1 MKALILNQ
9 YGDPD
14 VLTIADQPV
23 PAYAD
28 DEVLVRVH
36 AASVNPFDAKLRRG
50 YLHWFYPL
58 PFPFILGADFSGV
71 VEAVGPG
78 VTRFKVGDD
87 VWGLTQP
94 QRNGAYAEYVAL
106 KAEGIRLKPPSLSHV
121 EAAAMPMAAMTAW
134 YMLMDMITLTPAHRI
149 LVHAGAGGVGGYSLQ
164 IAKHTGARV
173 FTTCSG
179 PNIGYVTRLGADEVC
194 DYTTQ
199 DFTQMFKDMDFAVDQ
214 LGGEVSLRTYLS
226 MKRGGEILL
235 VERGH
240 KVEMEH
246 RAANTE
252 KYGVRLSEVAFEN
265 VPDSLDK
272 LSAGVAAGWLK
283 STLEEVI
290 GLDGVADAHAR
301 IQAKHVRG
309 KIVIDLS
316 GSR

>member
-1 MKALILNQ
+1 MKALVLNQ

-14 VLTIADQPV
+14 VLTLADQPV
-23 PAYAD
+23 PAIAD

-71 VEAVGPG
+71 VVETGSA
-78 VTRFKVGDD
+78 VTRFAVGDA

-94 QRNGAYAEYVAL
+94 QRNGAYAEYVAV
-106 KAEGIRLKPPSLSHV
+106 KAEGIRAKPAQLSHV

-134 YMLMDMITLTPAHRI
+134 FMLKDMITLTPEHDI
-149 LVHAGAGGVGGYSLQ
+149 LVHAGAGGVGGYALQ
-164 IAKHTGARV
+164 IARHSGARV
-173 FTTCSG
+173 STTCSG
-179 PNIGYVTRLGADEVC
+179 ANADYVRALGADAVC
-194 DYTTQ
+194 DYTTT
-199 DFTQMFKDMDFAVDQ
+199 DFTTVFHGMDFAVDQ
-214 LGGEVSLRTYLS
+214 LGGEVSLRTYQS
-226 MKRGGEILL
+226 MKRGGTILL

-240 KVEMEH
+240 TLEMEH
-246 RAANTE
+246 RAANME
-252 KYGVRLSEVAFEN
+252 RYGVDLREVAFEN
-265 VPDSLDK
+265 VPDSLDH
-272 LSAGVAAGWLK
+272 LSEGIAAGWLR

-316 GSR
+316 